1 MVSSHASA
9 YTSVSML
16 MGSTA
21 NDFVAKIS
29 KALTEAERKG
39 IHVTAGAGSCDLEA
53 QQFDWHSSQEEEQA
67 PLGRPHHLE
76 TPPGPRDPGSPD
88 GTSRLCYFL
97 DGVQSS
103 RELGRIEMA
112 PVIVATVAA
121 AIVNRCDR
129 RFSRIPLESP
139 PVVVQ
144 AVLLPR
150 SVGAAGVEAF
160 WELLSQAGFSELG
173 PDEVPSSPHL
183 ILDSAEYMAEEDPS
197 DYAGMRERSRVR
209 VRALRERLEGGM
221 LRQWEGDDRTLEDPD
236 AWIAVDGQ
244 LKDIRESNRHAIG
257 LIKSVA
263 RPEFV
268 GKDVGMLLDLKPGMR
283 TTSFVPD
290 WQLRRDPGERRT
302 SWYMRVW
309 PQQRGADAL
318 GSLMR
323 VEAHRDI
330 STDQVDEITRWIL
343 AERAP
348 LAKPDPRWPAMI
360 YPIRYVEKILKPL
373 VQGSERAYARLERQ
387 LAANGRN

>member
-1 MVSSHASA
+1 MLAGSASE
-9 YTSVSML
+9 
-16 MGSTA
+16 
-21 NDFVAKIS
+21 DFVSKIS
-29 KALTEAERKG
+29 RALDDAGRRG
-39 IHVTAGAGSCDLEA
+39 IHVTAGAGTVDLEG
-53 QQFDWHSSQEEEQA
+53 QQFAHRPAEDEEDEA
-67 PLGRPHHLE
+67 PPGRPHHLE
-76 TPPGPRDPGSPD
+76 EPPGPRHPGDHD

-103 RELGRIEMA
+103 REIGRIGMS

-129 RFSRIPLESP
+129 RFSRMPLEEP

-144 AVLLPR
+144 AVILPR
-150 SVGAAGVEAF
+150 SAGDSAVETF
-160 WELLSQAGFSELG
+160 WGLLIEAGFSEFG
-173 PDEVPSSPHL
+173 PEDVPSSPHL
-183 ILDSAEYMAEEDPS
+183 IMDSAEYMADADPS
-197 DYAGMRERSRVR
+197 DYVGMRERARVR
-209 VRALRERLEGGM
+209 VRALRERLEGEM
-221 LRQWEGDDRTLEDPD
+221 LRQWETDDRTLEDSE

-244 LKDIRESNRHAIG
+244 LKDIRESNRRAIG

-268 GKDVGMLLDLKPGMR
+268 GKDVGMLLDLEPGMR

-290 WQLRRDPGERRT
+290 WQLRRDQSERRT
-302 SWYMRVW
+302 SWYLRMW
-309 PQQRGADAL
+309 PPQRGADAL

-323 VEAHRDI
+323 IEAPRDTEPAQI
-330 STDQVDEITRWIL
+330 DEISRWIL

-373 VQGSERAYARLERQ
+373 VQGSERAYSRLERQ
-387 LAANGRN
+387 LLASDGGN

>member
-1 MVSSHASA
+1 MPA
-9 YTSVSML
+9 
-16 MGSTA
+16 GRTA
-21 NDFVAKIS
+21 NEFVAKIS
-29 KALTEAERKG
+29 DALDGAGRRG
-39 IHVTAGAGSCDLEA
+39 IHVTAGAGACDLEA
-53 QQFDWHSSQEEEQA
+53 QQFSRHAVEEEE
-67 PLGRPHHLE
+67 PIPTGRPHHLE
-76 TPPGPRDPGSPD
+76 EPPGPRALGDHD
-88 GTSRLCYFL
+88 GTSRLCFFL

-103 RELGRIEMA
+103 REIGRIEMS

-129 RFSRIPLESP
+129 RFSRMPLESP

-144 AVLLPR
+144 AVILPR
-150 SVGAAGVEAF
+150 SAGDTRVETF
-160 WELLSQAGFSELG
+160 WDLLLEAGFSELG
-173 PDEVPSSPHL
+173 PDEIPSSPHL
-183 ILDSAEYMAEEDPS
+183 ILDSAEYMAGADPS
-197 DYAGMRERSRVR
+197 DYVGMREMARVR

-221 LRQWEGDDRTLEDPD
+221 LRTWELDDRTLEDPD

-244 LKDIRESNRHAIG
+244 LKDIRESNRRAIG

-263 RPEFV
+263 HPEFV
-268 GKDVGMLLDLKPGMR
+268 GKDVGMLLDLEPGMR

-302 SWYMRVW
+302 SWYLRVW
-309 PQQRGADAL
+309 PPQRGADAL

-323 VEAHRDI
+323 VEAPRD
-330 STDQVDEITRWIL
+330 TAPETVDEISRWIL

-360 YPIRYVEKILKPL
+360 YPIHYVEKILKPL

-387 LAANGRN
+387 LAAAPPANGRN

>member
-1 MVSSHASA
+1 
-9 YTSVSML
+9 ML
-16 MGSTA
+16 AGRTA
-21 NDFVAKIS
+21 KDFVAKIS
-29 KALTEAERKG
+29 DALSGAARRG
-39 IHVTAGAGSCDLEA
+39 IYVTAAAGSCELEA
-53 QQFDWHSSQEEEQA
+53 QQFSRHSVEEEE
-67 PLGRPHHLE
+67 PTPTGRPHHLE
-76 TPPGPRDPGSPD
+76 EPPGPRDLGGHDGS
-88 GTSRLCYFL
+88 SRLCYFL

-103 RELGRIEMA
+103 REIGRIEMV

-129 RFSRIPLESP
+129 RFSRLPLESP

-144 AVLLPR
+144 AVILPR
-150 SVGAAGVEAF
+150 SAGDARVEAF
-160 WELLSQAGFSELG
+160 WELLLEAGFSELG

-183 ILDSAEYMAEEDPS
+183 ILDSAEYMAEAAPS
-197 DYAGMRERSRVR
+197 DYVGMRERARVR

-221 LRQWEGDDRTLEDPD
+221 LRRWEMDDRTLEEPD

-244 LKDIRESNRHAIG
+244 LRDIRESNRQAIG

-268 GKDVGMLLDLKPGMR
+268 GKDVGMLLDLEPGMR

-290 WQLRRDPGERRT
+290 WQLRRDPAERRT
-302 SWYMRVW
+302 SWYLRMW
-309 PQQRGADAL
+309 PPQPGADAL

-323 VEAHRDI
+323 VEAHRDTRPEQIDQI
-330 STDQVDEITRWIL
+330 SRWIL

-360 YPIRYVEKILKPL
+360 YPIHYVEKILKPL
-373 VQGSERAYARLERQ
+373 VQGSERAYTRLERQ
-387 LAANGRN
+387 LASNGRN

>member
-1 MVSSHASA
+1 
-9 YTSVSML
+9 ML
-16 MGSTA
+16 AGSTSK
-21 NDFVAKIS
+21 DFVAKIS
-29 KALTEAERKG
+29 DALSGAERRG
-39 IHVTAGAGSCDLEA
+39 IYVTAGAGSCDMEA
-53 QQFDWHSSQEEEQA
+53 QQFSRHSVEEEE
-67 PLGRPHHLE
+67 PVPTGRPHHLE
-76 TPPGPRDPGSPD
+76 EPPGPRALGNHD

-103 RELGRIEMA
+103 RELGRVEMA

-129 RFSRIPLESP
+129 RFSRMPIESP
-139 PVVVQ
+139 PTVVQ

-150 SVGAAGVEAF
+150 SVGAAGVEEF
-160 WELLSQAGFSELG
+160 WDLLSQAGFSELG

-183 ILDSAEYMAEEDPS
+183 SLDSAEYMAEEDPS
-197 DYAGMRERSRVR
+197 DYVGMRERARVR

-221 LRQWEGDDRTLEDPD
+221 LRRWEGDDRTLEDPD

-244 LKDIRESNRHAIG
+244 LKDIRESNRRAVG

-268 GKDVGMLLDLKPGMR
+268 GKDVGMLLDLEPGMR

-290 WQLRRDPGERRT
+290 WQLRRDPGDHRT
-302 SWYMRVW
+302 SWYLRMW
-309 PQQRGADAL
+309 PPQRGADAL

-323 VEAHRDI
+323 VEAARD
-330 STDQVDEITRWIL
+330 TGPDQVDEISRWIL

-373 VQGSERAYARLERQ
+373 VQGSERAYTRLERQ
-387 LAANGRN
+387 LASNGRN

>member
-1 MVSSHASA
+1 
-9 YTSVSML
+9 ML
-16 MGSTA
+16 AGSTSK
-21 NDFVAKIS
+21 DFVAKIS
-29 KALTEAERKG
+29 DALSGAERRG
-39 IHVTAGAGSCDLEA
+39 IYVTAGAGSCDMEA
-53 QQFDWHSSQEEEQA
+53 QQFSRHSVEEEE
-67 PLGRPHHLE
+67 PVPTGRPHHLE
-76 TPPGPRDPGSPD
+76 EPPGPRDLGNHD

-103 RELGRIEMA
+103 RELGRVEMA

-129 RFSRIPLESP
+129 RFSRMPIESP
-139 PVVVQ
+139 PTVVQ
-144 AVLLPR
+144 AVILPR
-150 SVGAAGVEAF
+150 SAGDARVEAF
-160 WELLSQAGFSELG
+160 WELLLKAGFSELG

-183 ILDSAEYMAEEDPS
+183 VLDSAEYIAEADPS
-197 DYAGMRERSRVR
+197 DYVGMRERARVR

-221 LRQWEGDDRTLEDPD
+221 MRRWELDNRTLEDSD

-244 LKDIRESNRHAIG
+244 LKDIRESNRRAIG

-268 GKDVGMLLDLKPGMR
+268 GKDVGMLLDLEPGMR

-290 WQLRRDPGERRT
+290 WQLRRDPSERRT
-302 SWYMRVW
+302 SWYLRMW
-309 PQQRGADAL
+309 PPQRGADAL

-323 VEAHRDI
+323 VEAPRDMEPAI
-330 STDQVDEITRWIL
+330 VDEISRWIL

-360 YPIRYVEKILKPL
+360 YPIHYVEKILKPL
-373 VQGSERAYARLERQ
+373 VQGSERAYTRLERQ
-387 LAANGRN
+387 LASNGRN

>member
-1 MVSSHASA
+1 
-9 YTSVSML
+9 ML

-21 NDFVAKIS
+21 NDFVGRVS
-29 KALTEAERKG
+29 RALGDAQKQG
-39 IHVTAGAGSCDLEA
+39 INITAGAGAGALEF
-53 QQFDWHSSQEEEQA
+53 QQLARRILEEQE
-67 PLGRPHHLE
+67 PPPGRPRHLE
-76 TPPGPRDPGSPD
+76 SPPGSRDPGSPD

-103 RELGRIEMA
+103 REIGRIGAA
-112 PVIVATVAA
+112 PVVVATVAA

-129 RFSRIPLESP
+129 RFSRMPRESP
-139 PVVVQ
+139 PAVVR
-144 AVLLPR
+144 AMILPR
-150 SVGAAGVEAF
+150 TANDVEAF
-160 WELLSQAGFSELG
+160 WDLLLEAGLAELG
-173 PDEVPSSPHL
+173 SEGDIASADL
-183 ILDSAEYMAEEDPS
+183 LLDATEYTPVAHPA
-197 DYAGMRERSRVR
+197 DYVGMRERALGRVR
-209 VRALRERLEGGM
+209 TLRERLEGEL
-221 LRQWEGDDRTLEDPD
+221 LRRWEGDDWVLDSED
-236 AWIAVDGQ
+236 WIAVDGQ
-244 LKDIRESNRHAIG
+244 LRETTQRAVG

-268 GKDVGMLLDLKPGMR
+268 GDEVEVLLDLKAGMR

-290 WQLRRDPGERRT
+290 WQSRRDPSEQRA

-309 PQQRGADAL
+309 PPQHGADAL

-323 VEAHRDI
+323 VEAPRETSPEEI
-330 STDQVDEITRWIL
+330 DEITRWIL

-360 YPIRYVEKILKPL
+360 YPIHYVEKILKPL

>member
-1 MVSSHASA
+1 
-9 YTSVSML
+9 ML
-16 MGSTA
+16 AGSTSK
-21 NDFVAKIS
+21 DFVAKIS
-29 KALTEAERKG
+29 DALSGAERRG
-39 IHVTAGAGSCDLEA
+39 IYVTAGAGSCDMEA
-53 QQFDWHSSQEEEQA
+53 QQFSRHSVEEEE
-67 PLGRPHHLE
+67 PVPTGRPHHLE
-76 TPPGPRDPGSPD
+76 EPPGPRDLGNHD

-103 RELGRIEMA
+103 RELGRVEMA

-129 RFSRIPLESP
+129 RFLRMPIESP
-139 PVVVQ
+139 PTVVQ
-144 AVLLPR
+144 AVILPR
-150 SVGAAGVEAF
+150 SAGDARVEAF
-160 WELLSQAGFSELG
+160 WELLLKAGFSELG

-183 ILDSAEYMAEEDPS
+183 VLDSAEYMAEADPS
-197 DYAGMRERSRVR
+197 DYVGMRERARVR

-221 LRQWEGDDRTLEDPD
+221 MRRWELDDRTLEDRD

-244 LKDIRESNRHAIG
+244 LKDIRESNRRAIG

-268 GKDVGMLLDLKPGMR
+268 GKDVGMLLDLEPGMR

-290 WQLRRDPGERRT
+290 WQLRRDPSEQRT
-302 SWYMRVW
+302 SWYLRMW

-323 VEAHRDI
+323 VEAPRD
-330 STDQVDEITRWIL
+330 TEFEMVDEISRWVL

-360 YPIRYVEKILKPL
+360 YPIHYVEKILKPL
-373 VQGSERAYARLERQ
+373 VQGSERSYSRLERQ
-387 LAANGRN
+387 LTAIGRN

>member
-1 MVSSHASA
+1 
-9 YTSVSML
+9 ML
-16 MGSTA
+16 AGS
-21 NDFVAKIS
+21 NSEDFVTKIS
-29 KALTEAERKG
+29 QALDGAGRRG
-39 IHVTAGAGSCDLEA
+39 IHVTAGAGTCDLEA
-53 QQFDWHSSQEEEQA
+53 QQFAHRPAEDEEDGA
-67 PLGRPHHLE
+67 PPGRPHHLE
-76 TPPGPRDPGSPD
+76 EPPGPRHPGEQD

-103 RELGRIEMA
+103 REIGRIGMS

-129 RFSRIPLESP
+129 RFSRMPLEEP

-144 AVLLPR
+144 AVILPR
-150 SVGAAGVEAF
+150 SAGDTGVEAF
-160 WELLSQAGFSELG
+160 WELLIEAGFSEFG
-173 PDEVPSSPHL
+173 PDDVPSSEHL
-183 ILDSAEYMAEEDPS
+183 ILDSAEYMPEADPA
-197 DYAGMRERSRVR
+197 DYVGMRERARVR
-209 VRALRERLEGGM
+209 VRALRERLEGEM
-221 LRQWEGDDRTLEDPD
+221 LRQWELDDRTLEDPD

-244 LKDIRESNRHAIG
+244 LKDIRESNRRAIG

-268 GKDVGMLLDLKPGMR
+268 GKDVGMLLDLEPGMR

-290 WQLRRDPGERRT
+290 WQLRRDLSERRT
-302 SWYMRVW
+302 SWYLRMW
-309 PQQRGADAL
+309 PPQRGADAL

-323 VEAHRDI
+323 IEAPRDTEPAQI
-330 STDQVDEITRWIL
+330 DEISRWIL

-373 VQGSERAYARLERQ
+373 VQGSERAYSRLERQ
-387 LAANGRN
+387 LASDGGS

>member
-1 MVSSHASA
+1 
-9 YTSVSML
+9 ML

-29 KALTEAERKG
+29 KALVEAERRG

-53 QQFDWHSSQEEEQA
+53 QQFGRYLSDEEHT

-76 TPPGPRDPGSPD
+76 TPPGPRDPGDPD

-103 RELGRIEMA
+103 REIGRIEMA

-121 AIVNRCDR
+121 AIINRCER
-129 RFSRIPLESP
+129 RFSRMPLESP
-139 PVVVQ
+139 PTVVQ
-144 AVLLPR
+144 AVILPR
-150 SVGAAGVEAF
+150 STGDRGVEAF
-160 WELLSQAGFSELG
+160 WQLLLAAGFSELG
-173 PDEVPSSPHL
+173 PEDTPFSSL
-183 ILDSAEYMAEEDPS
+183 LVLDSVEYPDRGNEETDPS
-197 DYAGMRERSRVR
+197 DYVGMRERARGRVR
-209 VRALRERLEGGM
+209 SLRERLEGGM
-221 LRQWEGDDRTLEDPD
+221 LREWEVDDRTLENPD

-244 LKDIRESNRHAIG
+244 LQDLTESNRRAVG

-268 GKDVGMLLDLKPGMR
+268 GRDVGMLLDLEPGMR

-290 WQLRRDPGERRT
+290 WQLRRSPGDHRT
-302 SWYMRVW
+302 SWYLRVW
-309 PQQRGADAL
+309 PPQQGADAL

-323 VEAHRDI
+323 VEAPRD
-330 STDQVDEITRWIL
+330 TGPETVDEISRWIL

-348 LAKPDPRWPAMI
+348 LSKPDPRWPAMI
-360 YPIRYVEKILKPL
+360 YPIHYVEKVLKPL
-373 VQGSERAYARLERQ
+373 VQGSDRAYARLERQ
-387 LAANGRN
+387 LATNGRN

>member
-1 MVSSHASA
+1 M
-9 YTSVSML
+9 SML

-21 NDFVAKIS
+21 SDFVAKIS
-29 KALTEAERKG
+29 EALIEAERKG
-39 IHVTAGAGSCDLEA
+39 IYVTTGAGLCDLEA
-53 QQFDWHSSQEEEQA
+53 QQFGQHSDEEEQT
-67 PLGRPHHLE
+67 PPGRPHHLE
-76 TPPGPRDPGSPD
+76 SPPGPRDPGNPD

-103 RELGRIEMA
+103 REIGRIEMA

-121 AIVNRCDR
+121 TIVNRCEKR
-129 RFSRIPLESP
+129 LSRMPLETP

-144 AVLLPR
+144 AIILPR
-150 SVGAAGVEAF
+150 STGDAGVVEF
-160 WELLSQAGFSELG
+160 WELLKVAGFSELG
-173 PDEVPSSPHL
+173 PDEIPSSPHL
-183 ILDSAEYMAEEDPS
+183 ILDSAQYMDDADPS
-197 DYAGMRERSRVR
+197 DYVGMRERARVR

-221 LRQWEGDDRTLEDPD
+221 LRTWELDNRTLEDPD

-244 LKDIRESNRHAIG
+244 LKDIRESNRRAIG

-268 GKDVGMLLDLKPGMR
+268 GKDVGMLLDLEPGMR

-290 WQLRRDPGERRT
+290 WQLRRSPGEQRT
-302 SWYMRVW
+302 SWYLRMW
-309 PQQRGADAL
+309 PPQRGADAL

-323 VEAHRDI
+323 VEAPRDMEPGGI
-330 STDQVDEITRWIL
+330 DEISRWIL

-360 YPIRYVEKILKPL
+360 YPIHYVEKILKPL

-387 LAANGRN
+387 LAASGRN

>member
-1 MVSSHASA
+1 MQAGSA
-9 YTSVSML
+9 E
-16 MGSTA
+16 
-21 NDFVAKIS
+21 DFVGKIS
-29 KALTEAERKG
+29 LALEGAGRKG

-53 QQFDWHSSQEEEQA
+53 QQFGMFPPEEEQT
-67 PLGRPHHLE
+67 PVGRPHHLE
-76 TPPGPRDPGSPD
+76 TPVGPRDLGGHD

-103 RELGRIEMA
+103 REIGRIEMS
-112 PVIVATVAA
+112 PVVVATVAA
-121 AIVNRCDR
+121 AIVNRCER
-129 RFSRIPLESP
+129 RFSRMPLENP

-144 AVLLPR
+144 AVILPR
-150 SVGAAGVEAF
+150 SNGDPSVGAF
-160 WELLSQAGFSELG
+160 WDLLLAAGFSELG

-183 ILDSAEYMAEEDPS
+183 VLDSAEYIAGADPS
-197 DYAGMRERSRVR
+197 DYVGMRESARVR
-209 VRALRERLEGGM
+209 IRSLRERLEGGM
-221 LRQWEGDDRTLEDPD
+221 LGKWELDDQVLDSD
-236 AWIAVDGQ
+236 DWIAVDGQ
-244 LKDIRESNRHAIG
+244 LQVLPGSNRRAVG

-268 GKDVGMLLDLKPGMR
+268 GRDVSMLLDLEPGMR

-290 WQLRRDPGERRT
+290 WQLRRSPGDHRT
-302 SWYMRVW
+302 SWYLRMW
-309 PQQRGADAL
+309 PPQRGADAL

-323 VEAHRDI
+323 VEAARD
-330 STDQVDEITRWIL
+330 TGPDQVDEISRWIL

-387 LAANGRN
+387 LASNGRN